1 MVDDDPQRDQA
12 VIISGCKS
20 MKGNLV
26 RRVVIA
32 GGGTAG
38 WMTAAALSKTLGA
51 AGISVTLV
59 ESEAIGTVGVGEATI
74 PAITKF
80 NAQLGIDEHDF
91 MRATQATYKLGI
103 EFNDWGGLSQSYF
116 HPFGRFGYDLDGLD
130 FHQFWARLRS
140 LGDDHGLAHY
150 SLNTRAAYAGKFLR
164 PQPDHGPVIAQLGY
178 AYHFDAG
185 SYAEFLRQFAE
196 ARGVTR
202 IEGRIQHVERDAG
215 SGLITALLLDGERR
229 IESDLFID
237 CTGFR
242 ALLIGDAMG
251 VSYHDWSHWLP
262 CNRAIA
268 IACEKIGDPVPYT
281 RSTARNAG
289 WQWRIPLQHRTGNG
303 HVFCDAFT
311 SADKAEETLLSN
323 LDAAP
328 VSATNHLRFRT
339 GHRDRFWVGNCVAIG
354 LSSGFLEPL
363 ESTSIHL
370 IQMGIAKL
378 IALFP
383 AVIHAPVEQ
392 AEYNRLMTDDFTHIR
407 DFLILHYKATAR
419 DDAPFWDHVRT
430 MMIPDS
436 LAQKVELLQ
445 SGGRFFKYDA
455 ELFDLASWLAV
466 TQGQGWGQQG
476 YSPMANALPQD
487 NLIRSLT
494 NMRSTYAKAVEAM
507 PTHQAYLERY
517 CMVPVETVK
526 ADSA

>member
-1 MVDDDPQRDQA
+1 
-12 VIISGCKS
+12 
-20 MKGNLV
+20 MKDNPV

-38 WMTAAALSKTLGA
+38 WMTAAALAKTLGA

-74 PAITKF
+74 PPITKF

-91 MRATQATYKLGI
+91 VRATKATYKLGI
-103 EFNDWGGLSQSYF
+103 EFNDWGGLGQSYF
-116 HPFGRFGYDLDGLD
+116 HPFGRYGFDLEGLD

-140 LGDDHGLAHY
+140 LGDGHELAHY
-150 SLNTRAAYAGKFLR
+150 SINTQAAYAGKFVR
-164 PQPDHGPVIAQLGY
+164 PQPDHGPVIGQLGY

-185 SYAEFLRQFAE
+185 LYAAFLRQFAE
-196 ARGVTR
+196 ARGVAR
-202 IEGRIQHVERDAG
+202 VEGRIERVEQDAD
-215 SGLITALLLDGERR
+215 SGHITALSLDGERQ
-229 IESDLFID
+229 IAGDLFID

-242 ALLIGDAMG
+242 ALLIGEAMG
-251 VSYHDWSHWLP
+251 ARYHDWSHWLP
-262 CNRAIA
+262 CNRAVA
-268 IACEKIGDPVPYT
+268 IACERIGDPVPYT
-281 RSTARNAG
+281 RSTAREAG

-303 HVFCDAFT
+303 HVYCDAFL
-311 SADKAEETLLSN
+311 SADQAEQTLLAN

-328 VSATNHLRFRT
+328 VSTANHLRFAT
-339 GHRDRFWVGNCVAIG
+339 GHRDRFWAGNCVAIG

-383 AVIHAPVEQ
+383 AQAHAPVEQ

-407 DFLILHYKATAR
+407 DFLILHYKATTR
-419 DDAPFWDHVRT
+419 SDAPFWDYVRA
-430 MMIPDS
+430 MAIPDS
-436 LAQKVELLQ
+436 LTQKIELLQ

-455 ELFDLASWLAV
+455 ELFDLTSWLAV
-466 TQGQGWGQQG
+466 AQGQGRGPQG
-476 YSPMANALPQD
+476 FSPVANALHKD
-487 NLIRSLT
+487 NLIQSLA
-494 NMRSTYAKAVEAM
+494 NMRSAYAKAVAAM

-517 CMVPVETVK
+517 GMAPNDAAK
-526 ADSA
+526 AMTA